1 MEIRVDDKYK
11 GVPALIRYASIL
23 LNIRDEKKLSFY
35 SEKVVSSANDLKF
48 YAYPLNII
56 NSNSSTSVF
65 KALKPYFKERNLEK
79 NVLSLNQAD
88 SHFVDSIGVSDIEK
102 NKQLILDALNNF
114 YKNGNFEK
122 LNRACYRFLKRIKG
136 VNEYDMND
144 AVIRYLVSSICTRDF
159 TQCYN
164 IIESLKEE
172 YTLFDYNIYLF
183 FLYLVEGRY
192 NDASKELLKIKT
204 NISEDF
210 NEYVSE
216 EDLAFYFAFCLLYN
230 FNIKDYKE
238 VLSNN
243 DIYVYKLYDKYK
255 KYFEIVDDYFR
266 SDYLK
271 VNNEFNK
278 KLKDRIKSDPF
289 LSGNADY
296 IEQNFKEKI
305 LKEIMNFTSEISY
318 QTISDLLV
326 IDKRSAG
333 EMVKSLI
340 KSNKIDA
347 VIDDIDEIVIMKKS
361 NYVNDLLNESNKVM
375 KKNLNELIKFSY
387 SNIEHKIMPKVEGRN
402 ITKKSLERERDMDP
416 RMIEMMIGKKKK
428 KKYIL

>member
-65 KALKPYFKERNLEK
+65 KAIKPYFKERNLEK

-122 LNRACYRFLKRIKG
+122 LNRACYRFLKRMKG

-144 AVIRYLVSSICTRDF
+144 AVIRYVVSSICLRDF
-159 TQCYN
+159 SQCYN
-164 IIESLKEE
+164 IIESLQQE

-192 NDASKELLKIKT
+192 NDASRELLKIKT

-216 EDLAFYFAFCLLYN
+216 EDLAFYFAFCLLFN

-243 DIYVYKLYDKYK
+243 DIYVYKLYDKYR
-255 KYFEIVDDYFR
+255 KYFEIVDAYYK
-266 SDYLK
+266 SDYLR

-278 KLKDRIKSDPF
+278 KLIERIKADPF
-289 LSGNADY
+289 LSGFSDR
-296 IEQNFKEKI
+296 IMLNFKEKI

-318 QTISDLLV
+318 KTISDLLV
-326 IDKRSAG
+326 ISKGAAS
-333 EMVKSLI
+333 EMVKNLI
-340 KSNKIDA
+340 KNNRIDA

-361 NYVNDLLNESNKVM
+361 NHMNDLLNESNKIM
-375 KKNLNELIKFSY
+375 KKNLDDLIKFSY
-387 SNIEHKIMPKVEGRN
+387 TNIEHKILPKIEGRN
-402 ITKKSLERERDMDP
+402 ITKKPLERDRGDVDP
-416 RMIEMMIGKKKK
+416 RMFEMMMAGMG
-428 KKYIL
+428 

>member
-23 LNIRDEKKLSFY
+23 LNIRDEKRLSFY

-56 NSNSSTSVF
+56 NSNSSASVF

-122 LNRACYRFLKRIKG
+122 LNRACYRFLKRMKG

-144 AVIRYLVSSICTRDF
+144 AVIRYVVSSICLRDF
-159 TQCYN
+159 SQCYN
-164 IIESLKEE
+164 IIESLQQE

-192 NDASKELLKIKT
+192 NDASRELLKIKT

-216 EDLAFYFAFCLLYN
+216 EDLAFYFAFCLLFN

-243 DIYVYKLYDKYK
+243 DIYVYKLYDKYR
-255 KYFEIVDDYFR
+255 KYFEIVDAYYK
-266 SDYLK
+266 SDYLR

-278 KLKDRIKSDPF
+278 KLIERIKADPF
-289 LSGNADY
+289 LSGNSDR
-296 IEQNFKEKI
+296 IMLNFKEKI

-326 IDKRSAG
+326 ISKGAAS
-333 EMVKSLI
+333 EMVKNLI
-340 KSNKIDA
+340 KNNRIDA

-361 NYVNDLLNESNKVM
+361 NHMNDLLNESNKIM
-375 KKNLNELIKFSY
+375 KKNLDDLIKFSY
-387 SNIEHKIMPKVEGRN
+387 TNIEHKILPKIEGRN
-402 ITKKSLERERDMDP
+402 ITKKPLERDRGDVDP
-416 RMIEMMIGKKKK
+416 RMFEMMMAGMG
-428 KKYIL
+428 

>member
-23 LNIRDEKKLSFY
+23 LNIRDEKRLSFY

-56 NSNSSTSVF
+56 NSNSSASVF

-122 LNRACYRFLKRIKG
+122 LNRACYRFLKRMKG

-144 AVIRYLVSSICTRDF
+144 AVIRYLVSSICLRDF
-159 TQCYN
+159 SQCYN
-164 IIESLKEE
+164 IIESLQQE

-192 NDASKELLKIKT
+192 NDASRELLKIKT

-216 EDLAFYFAFCLLYN
+216 EDLAFYFAFCLLFN

-243 DIYVYKLYDKYK
+243 DIYVYKLYDKYR
-255 KYFEIVDDYFR
+255 KYFEIVDAYYK
-266 SDYLK
+266 SDYLR

-278 KLKDRIKSDPF
+278 KLIERIKADPF
-289 LSGNADY
+289 LSGFSDR
-296 IEQNFKEKI
+296 IMLNFKEKI

-326 IDKRSAG
+326 ISKGAAS
-333 EMVKSLI
+333 EMVKNLI
-340 KSNKIDA
+340 KNNRIDA

-361 NYVNDLLNESNKVM
+361 NHMNDLLNESNKIM
-375 KKNLNELIKFSY
+375 KKNLDDLIKFSY
-387 SNIEHKIMPKVEGRN
+387 TNIEHKILPKIEGRN
-402 ITKKSLERERDMDP
+402 ITKKPLERDRGDVDP
-416 RMIEMMIGKKKK
+416 RMFEMMMAGMG
-428 KKYIL
+428 

>member
-23 LNIRDEKKLSFY
+23 LNIRDAKRLSFY

-56 NSNSSTSVF
+56 NSNSSASVF

-122 LNRACYRFLKRIKG
+122 LNRACYRFLKRMKG

-144 AVIRYLVSSICTRDF
+144 AVIRYVVSSICLRDF
-159 TQCYN
+159 SQCYN
-164 IIESLKEE
+164 IIESLQQE

-192 NDASKELLKIKT
+192 NDASRELLKIKT

-216 EDLAFYFAFCLLYN
+216 EDLAFYFAFCLLFN
-230 FNIKDYKE
+230 FNIKEYKE

-243 DIYVYKLYDKYK
+243 DIYVYKLYDKYR
-255 KYFEIVDDYFR
+255 KYFEIVDAYYK
-266 SDYLK
+266 SDYLR

-278 KLKDRIKSDPF
+278 KLIERIKADPF
-289 LSGNADY
+289 LSGFSDR
-296 IEQNFKEKI
+296 IMLNFKEKI

-326 IDKRSAG
+326 ISKGAAS
-333 EMVKSLI
+333 EMVKNLI
-340 KSNKIDA
+340 KNNRIDA

-361 NYVNDLLNESNKVM
+361 NHMNDLLNESNKIM
-375 KKNLNELIKFSY
+375 KKNLDDLIKFSY
-387 SNIEHKIMPKVEGRN
+387 TNIEHKILPKIEGRN
-402 ITKKSLERERDMDP
+402 ITKKPLERDRGDMDP
-416 RMIEMMIGKKKK
+416 RMIEMMMAGMG
-428 KKYIL
+428 

>member
-23 LNIRDEKKLSFY
+23 LNIRDEKRLSFY

-56 NSNSSTSVF
+56 NSNSSASVF

-122 LNRACYRFLKRIKG
+122 LNRACYRFLKRMKG

-144 AVIRYLVSSICTRDF
+144 AVIRYVVSSICLRDF
-159 TQCYN
+159 SQCYN
-164 IIESLKEE
+164 IIESLQQE

-192 NDASKELLKIKT
+192 NDASRELLKIKT

-216 EDLAFYFAFCLLYN
+216 EDLAFYFAFCLLFN

-243 DIYVYKLYDKYK
+243 DIYVYKLYDKYR
-255 KYFEIVDDYFR
+255 KYFEIVDAYYK
-266 SDYLK
+266 SDYLR

-278 KLKDRIKSDPF
+278 KLIERIKADPF
-289 LSGNADY
+289 LSGFSDR
-296 IEQNFKEKI
+296 IMLNFKEKI

-318 QTISDLLV
+318 KTISELLV
-326 IDKRSAG
+326 ISKGAAS
-333 EMVKSLI
+333 EMVKNLI
-340 KSNKIDA
+340 KNNRIDA

-361 NYVNDLLNESNKVM
+361 NHMNDLLNESNKIM
-375 KKNLNELIKFSY
+375 KKNLDDLIKFSY
-387 SNIEHKIMPKVEGRN
+387 TNIEHKILPKIEGRN
-402 ITKKSLERERDMDP
+402 ITKKPLERDRGDVDP
-416 RMIEMMIGKKKK
+416 RMFEMMIAGMG
-428 KKYIL
+428 

>member
-1 MEIRVDDKYK
+1 MEIRVSDKYK

-23 LNIRDEKKLSFY
+23 LNLSDTKKLSFY
-35 SEKVVSSANDLKF
+35 AEKVVTSANELNF
-48 YAYPLNII
+48 VAYPHTII
-56 NSNSSTSVF
+56 SSNNSQTVF
-65 KALKPYFKERNLEK
+65 QAIKPFFKEANKEK
-79 NVLSLNQAD
+79 NVLNLNLAD

-278 KLKDRIKSDPF
+278 RLKDRIKSDPF

-296 IEQNFKEKI
+296 IELNFKEKI

-340 KSNKIDA
+340 KGNKIDA

-416 RMIEMMIGKKKK
+416 RMIEMMMGAMG
-428 KKYIL
+428 

>member
-23 LNIRDEKKLSFY
+23 LNIRDEKRLSFY

-56 NSNSSTSVF
+56 NSNSSASVF

-122 LNRACYRFLKRIKG
+122 LNRACYRFLKRMKG

-144 AVIRYLVSSICTRDF
+144 AVIRYVVSSICLRDF
-159 TQCYN
+159 SQCYN
-164 IIESLKEE
+164 IIESLQQE

-192 NDASKELLKIKT
+192 NDASRELLKIKT

-216 EDLAFYFAFCLLYN
+216 EDLAFYFAFCLLFN

-243 DIYVYKLYDKYK
+243 DIYVYKLYDKYR
-255 KYFEIVDDYFR
+255 KYFEIVDAYYK
-266 SDYLK
+266 SDYLR

-278 KLKDRIKSDPF
+278 KLIERIKADPF
-289 LSGNADY
+289 LSGFSDR
-296 IEQNFKEKI
+296 IMLNFKEKI

-326 IDKRSAG
+326 ISKGAAS
-333 EMVKSLI
+333 EMVKNLI
-340 KSNKIDA
+340 KNNRIDA

-361 NYVNDLLNESNKVM
+361 NHMNDLLNESNKIM
-375 KKNLNELIKFSY
+375 KKNLDDLIKFSY
-387 SNIEHKIMPKVEGRN
+387 TNIEHKILPKIEGRN
-402 ITKKSLERERDMDP
+402 ITKKPLERDRGDMDP
-416 RMIEMMIGKKKK
+416 RMIEMMMAGMG
-428 KKYIL
+428 

>member
-23 LNIRDEKKLSFY
+23 LNIRDEKRLSFY

-122 LNRACYRFLKRIKG
+122 LNRACYRFLKRMKG

-144 AVIRYLVSSICTRDF
+144 AVIRYVVSSICLRDF
-159 TQCYN
+159 SQCYN
-164 IIESLKEE
+164 IIESLQQE

-192 NDASKELLKIKT
+192 NDASRELLKIKT

-216 EDLAFYFAFCLLYN
+216 EDLAFYFAFCLLFN

-243 DIYVYKLYDKYK
+243 DIYVYKLYDKYR
-255 KYFEIVDDYFR
+255 KYFEIVDAYYK
-266 SDYLK
+266 SDYLR

-278 KLKDRIKSDPF
+278 KLIERIKADPF
-289 LSGNADY
+289 LSGNSDR
-296 IEQNFKEKI
+296 IMLNFKEKI

-326 IDKRSAG
+326 ISKGAAS
-333 EMVKSLI
+333 EMVKNLI
-340 KSNKIDA
+340 KNNRIDA

-361 NYVNDLLNESNKVM
+361 NHMNDLLNESNKIM
-375 KKNLNELIKFSY
+375 KKNLDDLIKFSY
-387 SNIEHKIMPKVEGRN
+387 TNIEHKILPKIEGRN
-402 ITKKSLERERDMDP
+402 ITKKPLERDRGDMDP
-416 RMIEMMIGKKKK
+416 RMIEMMMAGMG
-428 KKYIL
+428 

>member
-23 LNIRDEKKLSFY
+23 LNIRDEKRLSFY

-122 LNRACYRFLKRIKG
+122 LNRACYRFLKRMKG

-144 AVIRYLVSSICTRDF
+144 AVIRYVVSSICLRDF
-159 TQCYN
+159 SQCYN
-164 IIESLKEE
+164 IIESLQQE

-192 NDASKELLKIKT
+192 NDASRELLKIKT

-216 EDLAFYFAFCLLYN
+216 EDLAFYFAFCLLFN

-243 DIYVYKLYDKYK
+243 DIYVYKLYDKYR
-255 KYFEIVDDYFR
+255 KYFEIVDAYYK
-266 SDYLK
+266 SDYLR

-278 KLKDRIKSDPF
+278 KLIERIKADPF
-289 LSGNADY
+289 LSVFSDRIMLKY
-296 IEQNFKEKI
+296 KEKI

-326 IDKRSAG
+326 ISKGAAS
-333 EMVKSLI
+333 EMVKNLI
-340 KSNKIDA
+340 KNNRIDA

-361 NYVNDLLNESNKVM
+361 NHMNDLLNESNKIM
-375 KKNLNELIKFSY
+375 KKN
-387 SNIEHKIMPKVEGRN
+387 
-402 ITKKSLERERDMDP
+402 
-416 RMIEMMIGKKKK
+416 
-428 KKYIL
+428 

>member
-23 LNIRDEKKLSFY
+23 LNIRDEKRLSFY

-65 KALKPYFKERNLEK
+65 KAIKPYFKERNLEK

-122 LNRACYRFLKRIKG
+122 LNRACYRFLKRMKG

-144 AVIRYLVSSICTRDF
+144 AVIRYVVSSICLRDF
-159 TQCYN
+159 SQCYN
-164 IIESLKEE
+164 IIESLQQE

-192 NDASKELLKIKT
+192 NDASRELLKIKT

-296 IEQNFKEKI
+296 IELNFKEKI

-416 RMIEMMIGKKKK
+416 RMIEMMMGAMG
-428 KKYIL
+428 

>member
-56 NSNSSTSVF
+56 NSNSSASVF

-122 LNRACYRFLKRIKG
+122 LNRACYRFLKRMKG

-144 AVIRYLVSSICTRDF
+144 AVIRYVVSSICLRDF
-159 TQCYN
+159 SQCYN
-164 IIESLKEE
+164 IIESLQQE

-192 NDASKELLKIKT
+192 NDASRELLKIKT

-216 EDLAFYFAFCLLYN
+216 EDLAFYFAFCLLFN

-243 DIYVYKLYDKYK
+243 DIYVYKLYDKYR
-255 KYFEIVDDYFR
+255 KYFEIVDAYYK
-266 SDYLK
+266 SDYLR

-278 KLKDRIKSDPF
+278 KLIERIKADPF
-289 LSGNADY
+289 LSGNSDR
-296 IEQNFKEKI
+296 IMLNFKEKI

-326 IDKRSAG
+326 ISKGAAS
-333 EMVKSLI
+333 EMVKNLI
-340 KSNKIDA
+340 KNNRIDA

-361 NYVNDLLNESNKVM
+361 NHMNDLLNESNKIM
-375 KKNLNELIKFSY
+375 KKNLDDLIKFSY
-387 SNIEHKIMPKVEGRN
+387 TNIEHKILPKIEGRN
-402 ITKKSLERERDMDP
+402 ITKKPLERDRGDMDP
-416 RMIEMMIGKKKK
+416 RMIEMMMAGMG
-428 KKYIL
+428 

>member
-23 LNIRDEKKLSFY
+23 LNIRDEKRLSFY

-56 NSNSSTSVF
+56 NSNSSASVF

-122 LNRACYRFLKRIKG
+122 LNRACYRFLKRMKG

-144 AVIRYLVSSICTRDF
+144 AVIRYVVSSICLRDF
-159 TQCYN
+159 SQCYN
-164 IIESLKEE
+164 IIESLQQE

-192 NDASKELLKIKT
+192 NDASRELLKIKT

-216 EDLAFYFAFCLLYN
+216 EDLAFYFAFCLLFN

-243 DIYVYKLYDKYK
+243 DIYVYKLYDKYR
-255 KYFEIVDDYFR
+255 KYFEIVDAYYK
-266 SDYLK
+266 SDYLR
-271 VNNEFNK
+271 VNSEFNK
-278 KLKDRIKSDPF
+278 KLIERIKADPF
-289 LSGNADY
+289 LSGNSDR
-296 IEQNFKEKI
+296 IMLNFKEKI

-326 IDKRSAG
+326 ISKGAAS
-333 EMVKSLI
+333 EMVKNLI
-340 KSNKIDA
+340 KNNRIDA

-361 NYVNDLLNESNKVM
+361 NHMNDLLNESNKIM
-375 KKNLNELIKFSY
+375 KKNLDDLIKFSY
-387 SNIEHKIMPKVEGRN
+387 TNIEHKIMPKIEGRN
-402 ITKKSLERERDMDP
+402 ITKKPLERDRGDMDP
-416 RMIEMMIGKKKK
+416 RMIEMMMAGMG
-428 KKYIL
+428 

>member
-23 LNIRDEKKLSFY
+23 LNIRDEKRLSFY

-48 YAYPLNII
+48 YAFPLNII
-56 NSNSSTSVF
+56 NSNSSASVF

-122 LNRACYRFLKRIKG
+122 LNRACYRFLKRMKG

-144 AVIRYLVSSICTRDF
+144 AVIRYVVSSICLRDF
-159 TQCYN
+159 SQCYN
-164 IIESLKEE
+164 IIESLQQE

-192 NDASKELLKIKT
+192 NDASRELLKIKT

-216 EDLAFYFAFCLLYN
+216 EDLAFYFAFCLLFN

-243 DIYVYKLYDKYK
+243 DIYVYKLYDKYR
-255 KYFEIVDDYFR
+255 KYFEIVDAYYK
-266 SDYLK
+266 SDYLR

-278 KLKDRIKSDPF
+278 KLIERIKADPF
-289 LSGNADY
+289 LSGNSDR
-296 IEQNFKEKI
+296 IMLNFKEKI

-326 IDKRSAG
+326 ISKGAAS
-333 EMVKSLI
+333 EMVKNLI
-340 KSNKIDA
+340 KNNRIDA

-361 NYVNDLLNESNKVM
+361 NHMNDLLNESNKIM
-375 KKNLNELIKFSY
+375 KKNLDDLIKFSY
-387 SNIEHKIMPKVEGRN
+387 TNIEHKILPKIEGRN
-402 ITKKSLERERDMDP
+402 ITKKPLERDRGDVDP
-416 RMIEMMIGKKKK
+416 RMFEMMMAGMG
-428 KKYIL
+428 

>member
-23 LNIRDEKKLSFY
+23 LNIRDEKRLSFY

-56 NSNSSTSVF
+56 NSNSSASVF

-122 LNRACYRFLKRIKG
+122 LNRACYRFLKRMKG

-144 AVIRYLVSSICTRDF
+144 AVIRYVVSSICLRDF
-159 TQCYN
+159 SQCYN
-164 IIESLKEE
+164 IIESLQQE

-192 NDASKELLKIKT
+192 NDASRELLKIKT

-216 EDLAFYFAFCLLYN
+216 EDLAFYFAFCLLFN

-243 DIYVYKLYDKYK
+243 DIYVYKLYDKYR
-255 KYFEIVDDYFR
+255 KYFEIVDSYYK
-266 SDYLK
+266 SDYLR

-278 KLKDRIKSDPF
+278 KLIERIKADPF
-289 LSGNADY
+289 LSGFSDR
-296 IEQNFKEKI
+296 IMLNFKEKI

-326 IDKRSAG
+326 ISKGAAS
-333 EMVKSLI
+333 EMVKNLI
-340 KSNKIDA
+340 KNNRIDA

-361 NYVNDLLNESNKVM
+361 NHMNDLLNESNKIM
-375 KKNLNELIKFSY
+375 KKNLDDLIKFSY
-387 SNIEHKIMPKVEGRN
+387 TNIEHKILPKIEGRN
-402 ITKKSLERERDMDP
+402 ITKKPLERDRGDMDP
-416 RMIEMMIGKKKK
+416 RMIEMMMAGMG
-428 KKYIL
+428 

>member
-23 LNIRDEKKLSFY
+23 LNIRDEKRLSFY

-56 NSNSSTSVF
+56 NSNSSASVF

-122 LNRACYRFLKRIKG
+122 LNRACYRFLKRMKG

-144 AVIRYLVSSICTRDF
+144 AVIRYVVSSICLRDF
-159 TQCYN
+159 SQCYN
-164 IIESLKEE
+164 IIESLQQE

-192 NDASKELLKIKT
+192 NDASRELLKIKT

-216 EDLAFYFAFCLLYN
+216 EDLAFYFAFCLLFN

-243 DIYVYKLYDKYK
+243 DIYVYKLYDKYR
-255 KYFEIVDDYFR
+255 KYFEIVDAYYK
-266 SDYLK
+266 SDYLR

-278 KLKDRIKSDPF
+278 KLIERIKADPF
-289 LSGNADY
+289 LSGNSDR
-296 IEQNFKEKI
+296 IMLNFKEKI

-326 IDKRSAG
+326 ISKGAAS
-333 EMVKSLI
+333 EMVKNLI
-340 KSNKIDA
+340 KNNRIDA

-361 NYVNDLLNESNKVM
+361 NHMNDLLNESNKIM
-375 KKNLNELIKFSY
+375 KKNLDDLIKFSY
-387 SNIEHKIMPKVEGRN
+387 TNIEHKIMPKIEGRN
-402 ITKKSLERERDMDP
+402 ITKKPLERDRGDMDP
-416 RMIEMMIGKKKK
+416 RMIEMMMAGMG
-428 KKYIL
+428 

>member
-23 LNIRDEKKLSFY
+23 LNIRDEKRLSFY

-56 NSNSSTSVF
+56 NSNSSASVF

-122 LNRACYRFLKRIKG
+122 LNRACYRFLKRMKG

-144 AVIRYLVSSICTRDF
+144 AVIRYVVSSICLRDF
-159 TQCYN
+159 SQCYN
-164 IIESLKEE
+164 IIESLQQE

-192 NDASKELLKIKT
+192 NDASRELLKIKT

-216 EDLAFYFAFCLLYN
+216 EDLAFYFAFCLLFN

-243 DIYVYKLYDKYK
+243 DIYVYKLYDKYR
-255 KYFEIVDDYFR
+255 KYFEIVDAYYK
-266 SDYLK
+266 SDYLR

-278 KLKDRIKSDPF
+278 KLIERIKADPF
-289 LSGNADY
+289 LSGFSDR
-296 IEQNFKEKI
+296 IMLNFKEKI

-318 QTISDLLV
+318 KTISELLV
-326 IDKRSAG
+326 ISKGAAS
-333 EMVKSLI
+333 EMVKNLI
-340 KSNKIDA
+340 KNNRIDA

-361 NYVNDLLNESNKVM
+361 NHMNDLLNESNKIM
-375 KKNLNELIKFSY
+375 NKNLDHLIKFSY
-387 SNIEHKIMPKVEGRN
+387 TNIEHKILPKIEGRN
-402 ITKKSLERERDMDP
+402 ITKKPLERDRGDVDP
-416 RMIEMMIGKKKK
+416 RMFEMMMAGMG
-428 KKYIL
+428 

>member
-23 LNIRDEKKLSFY
+23 LNIRDEKRLSFY

-65 KALKPYFKERNLEK
+65 KAIKPYFKERNLEK

-122 LNRACYRFLKRIKG
+122 LNRACYRFLKRMKG

-144 AVIRYLVSSICTRDF
+144 AVIRYVVSSICLRDF
-159 TQCYN
+159 SQCYN
-164 IIESLKEE
+164 IIESLQQE

-192 NDASKELLKIKT
+192 NDASRELLKIKT

-243 DIYVYKLYDKYK
+243 DIYVYKLYDKYR
-255 KYFEIVDDYFR
+255 KYFEIVDAYYK
-266 SDYLK
+266 SDYLR

-278 KLKDRIKSDPF
+278 KLIERIKADPF
-289 LSGNADY
+289 LSGNSDR
-296 IEQNFKEKI
+296 IMLNFKEKI

-326 IDKRSAG
+326 ISKGAAS
-333 EMVKSLI
+333 EMVKNLI
-340 KSNKIDA
+340 KNNRIDA

-361 NYVNDLLNESNKVM
+361 NHMNDLLNESNKIM
-375 KKNLNELIKFSY
+375 KKNLDDLIKFSY
-387 SNIEHKIMPKVEGRN
+387 TNIEHKILPKIEGRN
-402 ITKKSLERERDMDP
+402 ITKKPLERDRGDVDP
-416 RMIEMMIGKKKK
+416 RMFEMMMAGMG
-428 KKYIL
+428 

>member
-1 MEIRVDDKYK
+1 MEIRVSDKYK

-23 LNIRDEKKLSFY
+23 LNLSDTKKLSFY
-35 SEKVVSSANDLKF
+35 AEKVVTSANELNF
-48 YAYPLNII
+48 VAYPHTII
-56 NSNSSTSVF
+56 SSNNSQTVF
-65 KALKPYFKERNLEK
+65 QAIKPFFKEANKEK
-79 NVLSLNQAD
+79 NVLNLNLAD

-296 IEQNFKEKI
+296 IELNFKEKI

-326 IDKRSAG
+326 MDKRSAG

-387 SNIEHKIMPKVEGRN
+387 SNIEHKIMPKVE
-402 ITKKSLERERDMDP
+402 
-416 RMIEMMIGKKKK
+416 
-428 KKYIL
+428 

>member
-23 LNIRDEKKLSFY
+23 LNIRDEKRLSFY

-56 NSNSSTSVF
+56 NSNSSASVF

-122 LNRACYRFLKRIKG
+122 LNRACYRFLKRMKG

-144 AVIRYLVSSICTRDF
+144 AVIRYVVSSICLRDF
-159 TQCYN
+159 SQCYN
-164 IIESLKEE
+164 IIESLQQE

-192 NDASKELLKIKT
+192 NDASRELLKIKT

-216 EDLAFYFAFCLLYN
+216 EDLAFYFAFCLLFN
-230 FNIKDYKE
+230 FNITDYKE

-243 DIYVYKLYDKYK
+243 DIYVYKLYDKYR
-255 KYFEIVDDYFR
+255 KYFEIVDAYYK
-266 SDYLK
+266 SDYLR

-278 KLKDRIKSDPF
+278 KLIERIKADPF
-289 LSGNADY
+289 LSGFSDR
-296 IEQNFKEKI
+296 IMLNFKEKI

-326 IDKRSAG
+326 ISKGAAS
-333 EMVKSLI
+333 EMVKNLI
-340 KSNKIDA
+340 KNNRIDA

-361 NYVNDLLNESNKVM
+361 NHMNDLLNESNKIM
-375 KKNLNELIKFSY
+375 KKNLDDLIKFSY
-387 SNIEHKIMPKVEGRN
+387 TNIEHKILPKIEGRN
-402 ITKKSLERERDMDP
+402 ITKKPLERDRGDVDP
-416 RMIEMMIGKKKK
+416 RMFEMMMAGMG
-428 KKYIL
+428 

>member
-23 LNIRDEKKLSFY
+23 LNIRDEKRLSFY

-56 NSNSSTSVF
+56 NSNSSASVF

-122 LNRACYRFLKRIKG
+122 LNRACYRFLKRMKG

-144 AVIRYLVSSICTRDF
+144 AVIRYVVSSICLRDF
-159 TQCYN
+159 SQCYN
-164 IIESLKEE
+164 IIESLQQE

-192 NDASKELLKIKT
+192 NDASRELLKIKT

-243 DIYVYKLYDKYK
+243 DIYVYKLYDKYR
-255 KYFEIVDDYFR
+255 KYFEIVDAYYK
-266 SDYLK
+266 SDYLR

-278 KLKDRIKSDPF
+278 KLIERIKADPF
-289 LSGNADY
+289 LSGFSDR
-296 IEQNFKEKI
+296 IMLNFKEKI

-318 QTISDLLV
+318 KTISDLLV
-326 IDKRSAG
+326 ISKGAAS
-333 EMVKSLI
+333 EMVKNLI
-340 KSNKIDA
+340 KNNRIDA

-361 NYVNDLLNESNKVM
+361 NHMNDLLNESNKIM
-375 KKNLNELIKFSY
+375 KKNLDDLIKFSY
-387 SNIEHKIMPKVEGRN
+387 TNIEHKIMPKIEGRN
-402 ITKKSLERERDMDP
+402 ITKKPLERDRGDMDP
-416 RMIEMMIGKKKK
+416 RMIEMMMAGMG
-428 KKYIL
+428 

>member
-23 LNIRDEKKLSFY
+23 LNIRDEKRLSFY

-56 NSNSSTSVF
+56 NSNSSASVF

-122 LNRACYRFLKRIKG
+122 LNRACYRFLKRMKG

-144 AVIRYLVSSICTRDF
+144 AVIRYVVSSICLRDF
-159 TQCYN
+159 SQCYN
-164 IIESLKEE
+164 IIESLQQE

-192 NDASKELLKIKT
+192 NDASRELLKIKT

-216 EDLAFYFAFCLLYN
+216 EDLAFYFAFCLLFN

-243 DIYVYKLYDKYK
+243 DIYVYKLYDKYR
-255 KYFEIVDDYFR
+255 KYFEIVDAYYK
-266 SDYLK
+266 SDYLR
-271 VNNEFNK
+271 VNSEFNK
-278 KLKDRIKSDPF
+278 KLIERIKADPF
-289 LSGNADY
+289 LSGFSDR
-296 IEQNFKEKI
+296 IMLNFKEKI

-326 IDKRSAG
+326 ISKGAAS
-333 EMVKSLI
+333 EMVKNLI
-340 KSNKIDA
+340 KNNRIDA

-361 NYVNDLLNESNKVM
+361 NHMNDLLNESNKIM
-375 KKNLNELIKFSY
+375 KKNLDDLIKFSY
-387 SNIEHKIMPKVEGRN
+387 TNIEHKIMPKIEGRN
-402 ITKKSLERERDMDP
+402 ITKKPLEMDRGDMDP
-416 RMIEMMIGKKKK
+416 RMIGMMMAGMG
-428 KKYIL
+428 

>member
-23 LNIRDEKKLSFY
+23 LNIRDEKRLSFY

-56 NSNSSTSVF
+56 NSNSSASVF

-122 LNRACYRFLKRIKG
+122 LNRACYRFLKRMKG

-144 AVIRYLVSSICTRDF
+144 AVIRYVVSSICLRDF
-159 TQCYN
+159 SQCYN
-164 IIESLKEE
+164 IIESLQQE

-192 NDASKELLKIKT
+192 NDASRELLKIKT

-216 EDLAFYFAFCLLYN
+216 EDLAFYFAFCLLFN

-243 DIYVYKLYDKYK
+243 DIYVYKLYDKYR
-255 KYFEIVDDYFR
+255 KYFEIVDAYYK
-266 SDYLK
+266 SDYLR

-278 KLKDRIKSDPF
+278 KLIERIKADPF
-289 LSGNADY
+289 LSGFSDR
-296 IEQNFKEKI
+296 IMLNFKEKI

-326 IDKRSAG
+326 ISKGAAS
-333 EMVKSLI
+333 EMVKNLI
-340 KSNKIDA
+340 KNNRIDA

-361 NYVNDLLNESNKVM
+361 NHMNDLLNESNKIM
-375 KKNLNELIKFSY
+375 KKNLDDLIKFSY
-387 SNIEHKIMPKVEGRN
+387 TNIEHKIMPKIEGRN
-402 ITKKSLERERDMDP
+402 ITKKPLEMDRGDVDP
-416 RMIEMMIGKKKK
+416 RMFGMMMAGMG
-428 KKYIL
+428 

>member
-23 LNIRDEKKLSFY
+23 LNIRDEKRLSFY

-56 NSNSSTSVF
+56 NSNSSASVF

-122 LNRACYRFLKRIKG
+122 LNRACYRFLKRMKG

-144 AVIRYLVSSICTRDF
+144 AVIRYVVSSICLRDF
-159 TQCYN
+159 SQCYN
-164 IIESLKEE
+164 IIESLQQE

-192 NDASKELLKIKT
+192 NDASRELLKIKT

-216 EDLAFYFAFCLLYN
+216 EDLAFYFAFCLLFN

-243 DIYVYKLYDKYK
+243 DIYVYKLYDKYR
-255 KYFEIVDDYFR
+255 KYFEIVDAYYK
-266 SDYLK
+266 SDYLR

-278 KLKDRIKSDPF
+278 KLIERIKADPF
-289 LSGNADY
+289 LSGFSDR
-296 IEQNFKEKI
+296 IMLNFKEKI

-318 QTISDLLV
+318 KTISDLLV
-326 IDKRSAG
+326 ISKGAAS
-333 EMVKSLI
+333 EMVKNLI
-340 KSNKIDA
+340 KNNRIDA

-361 NYVNDLLNESNKVM
+361 NHMNDLLNESNKIM
-375 KKNLNELIKFSY
+375 KKNLDDLIKFSY
-387 SNIEHKIMPKVEGRN
+387 TNIEHKILPKIEGRN
-402 ITKKSLERERDMDP
+402 ITKKPLERDRGDVDP
-416 RMIEMMIGKKKK
+416 RMFEMMMAGMG
-428 KKYIL
+428 

>member
-23 LNIRDEKKLSFY
+23 LNIRDEKRLSFY

-122 LNRACYRFLKRIKG
+122 LNRACYRFLKRMKG

-144 AVIRYLVSSICTRDF
+144 AVIRYVVSSICLRDF
-159 TQCYN
+159 SQCYN
-164 IIESLKEE
+164 IIESLQQE

-192 NDASKELLKIKT
+192 NDASRELLKIKT

-216 EDLAFYFAFCLLYN
+216 EDLAFYFAFCLLFN
-230 FNIKDYKE
+230 FNITDYKE

-243 DIYVYKLYDKYK
+243 DIYVYKLYDKYR
-255 KYFEIVDDYFR
+255 KYFEIVDAYYK
-266 SDYLK
+266 SDYLR

-278 KLKDRIKSDPF
+278 KLIERIKADPF
-289 LSGNADY
+289 LSGNSDR
-296 IEQNFKEKI
+296 IMLNFKEKI

-326 IDKRSAG
+326 ISKGAAS
-333 EMVKSLI
+333 EMVKNLI
-340 KSNKIDA
+340 KNNRIDA

-361 NYVNDLLNESNKVM
+361 NHMNDLLNESNKIM
-375 KKNLNELIKFSY
+375 KKNLDDLIKFSY
-387 SNIEHKIMPKVEGRN
+387 TNIEHKILPKIEGRN
-402 ITKKSLERERDMDP
+402 ITKKPLERDRGDMDP
-416 RMIEMMIGKKKK
+416 RMIEMMMAGMG
-428 KKYIL
+428 

>member
-1 MEIRVDDKYK
+1 MEIRVSDKYK

-23 LNIRDEKKLSFY
+23 LNLSDTKKLSFY
-35 SEKVVSSANDLKF
+35 AEKVVTSANELNF
-48 YAYPLNII
+48 VAYPLTLISSN
-56 NSNSSTSVF
+56 NSQTVF
-65 KALKPYFKERNLEK
+65 QAIKPFFKEANKEK
-79 NVLSLNQAD
+79 NVLNLNLAD

-289 LSGNADY
+289 LSGNAVY

-326 IDKRSAG
+326 MDKRSAG

-416 RMIEMMIGKKKK
+416 RMIEMMMGAMG
-428 KKYIL
+428 

>member
-23 LNIRDEKKLSFY
+23 LNIRDEKRLSFY

-56 NSNSSTSVF
+56 NSNSSASVF

-122 LNRACYRFLKRIKG
+122 LNRACYRFLKRMKG

-144 AVIRYLVSSICTRDF
+144 AVIRYVVSSICLRDF
-159 TQCYN
+159 SQCYN
-164 IIESLKEE
+164 IIESLQQE

-192 NDASKELLKIKT
+192 NDASRELLKIKT

-243 DIYVYKLYDKYK
+243 DIYVYKLYDKYR
-255 KYFEIVDDYFR
+255 KYFEIVDAYYK
-266 SDYLK
+266 SDYLR

-278 KLKDRIKSDPF
+278 KLIERIKADPF
-289 LSGNADY
+289 LSGFSDR
-296 IEQNFKEKI
+296 IMLNFKEKI

-326 IDKRSAG
+326 ISKGAAS
-333 EMVKSLI
+333 EMVKNLI
-340 KSNKIDA
+340 KNNRIDA

-361 NYVNDLLNESNKVM
+361 NHMNDLLNESNKIM
-375 KKNLNELIKFSY
+375 KKNLDDLIKFSY
-387 SNIEHKIMPKVEGRN
+387 TNIEHKILPKIEGRN
-402 ITKKSLERERDMDP
+402 ITKKPLERDRGDVDP
-416 RMIEMMIGKKKK
+416 RMFEMMMAGMG
-428 KKYIL
+428 

>member
-1 MEIRVDDKYK
+1 MEIRVSDKYK

-23 LNIRDEKKLSFY
+23 LNLSDTKKLSFY
-35 SEKVVSSANDLKF
+35 AEKVVTSANELNF
-48 YAYPLNII
+48 VAYPHTII
-56 NSNSSTSVF
+56 SSNNSQTVF
-65 KALKPYFKERNLEK
+65 QAIKPFFKEANKEK
-79 NVLSLNQAD
+79 NVLNLNLAD

-289 LSGNADY
+289 LSGNANY

-326 IDKRSAG
+326 MDKRSAG

-402 ITKKSLERERDMDP
+402 ITKKSLERERDMDQ
-416 RMIEMMIGKKKK
+416 RMIEMMMGAMG
-428 KKYIL
+428 

>member
-23 LNIRDEKKLSFY
+23 LNIRDEKRLSFY

-56 NSNSSTSVF
+56 NSNSSASVF

-122 LNRACYRFLKRIKG
+122 LNRACYRFLKRMKG

-144 AVIRYLVSSICTRDF
+144 AVIRYVVSSICLRDF
-159 TQCYN
+159 SQCYN
-164 IIESLKEE
+164 IIESLQQE

-192 NDASKELLKIKT
+192 NDASRELLKIKT

-216 EDLAFYFAFCLLYN
+216 EDLAFYFAFCLLFN

-243 DIYVYKLYDKYK
+243 DIYVYKLYDKYR
-255 KYFEIVDDYFR
+255 KYFEIVDAYYK
-266 SDYLK
+266 SDYLR

-278 KLKDRIKSDPF
+278 KLIERIKADPF
-289 LSGNADY
+289 LSGNSDR
-296 IEQNFKEKI
+296 IMLNFKEKI

-326 IDKRSAG
+326 ISKGAAS
-333 EMVKSLI
+333 EMVKNLI
-340 KSNKIDA
+340 KNNRIDA

-361 NYVNDLLNESNKVM
+361 NHMNDLLNESNKIM
-375 KKNLNELIKFSY
+375 KKNLDDLIKFSY
-387 SNIEHKIMPKVEGRN
+387 TNIEHKILPKIEGRN
-402 ITKKSLERERDMDP
+402 ITKKPLERDRGDVDP
-416 RMIEMMIGKKKK
+416 RMFGMMMAGMG
-428 KKYIL
+428 

>member
-23 LNIRDEKKLSFY
+23 LNIRDEKRLSFY

-65 KALKPYFKERNLEK
+65 KAIKPYFKERNLEK

-122 LNRACYRFLKRIKG
+122 LNRACYRFLKRMKG

-144 AVIRYLVSSICTRDF
+144 AVIRYVVSSICLRDF
-159 TQCYN
+159 SQCYN
-164 IIESLKEE
+164 IIESLQQE

-192 NDASKELLKIKT
+192 NDASRELLKIKT

-216 EDLAFYFAFCLLYN
+216 EDLAFYFAFCLLFN

-243 DIYVYKLYDKYK
+243 DIYVYKLYDKYR
-255 KYFEIVDDYFR
+255 KYFEIVDAYYK
-266 SDYLK
+266 SDYLR

-278 KLKDRIKSDPF
+278 KLIERIKADPF
-289 LSGNADY
+289 LSGFSDR
-296 IEQNFKEKI
+296 IMLNFKEKI

-326 IDKRSAG
+326 ISKGAAS
-333 EMVKSLI
+333 EMVKNLI
-340 KSNKIDA
+340 KNNRIDA

-361 NYVNDLLNESNKVM
+361 NHMNDLLNESNKIM
-375 KKNLNELIKFSY
+375 KKNLDDLIKFSY
-387 SNIEHKIMPKVEGRN
+387 TNIEHKILPKIEGRN
-402 ITKKSLERERDMDP
+402 ITKKPLERDRGDVDP
-416 RMIEMMIGKKKK
+416 RMFGMMMAGMG
-428 KKYIL
+428 

>member
-23 LNIRDEKKLSFY
+23 LNIRDEKRLSFY

-56 NSNSSTSVF
+56 NSNSSASVF

-122 LNRACYRFLKRIKG
+122 LNRACYRFLKRMKG

-144 AVIRYLVSSICTRDF
+144 AVIRYVVSSICLRDF
-159 TQCYN
+159 SQCYN
-164 IIESLKEE
+164 IIESLQQE

-192 NDASKELLKIKT
+192 NDASRELLKIKT

-243 DIYVYKLYDKYK
+243 DIYVYKLYDKYR
-255 KYFEIVDDYFR
+255 KYFEIVDAYYK
-266 SDYLK
+266 SDYLR

-278 KLKDRIKSDPF
+278 KLIERIKADPF
-289 LSGNADY
+289 LSGFSDR
-296 IEQNFKEKI
+296 IMLNFKEKI

-326 IDKRSAG
+326 ISKGAAS
-333 EMVKSLI
+333 EMIKNLI
-340 KSNKIDA
+340 KNNRIDA

-361 NYVNDLLNESNKVM
+361 NHMNDLLNESNKIM
-375 KKNLNELIKFSY
+375 KKNLDDLIKFSY
-387 SNIEHKIMPKVEGRN
+387 TNIEHKIMPKIEGRN
-402 ITKKSLERERDMDP
+402 ITKKPLERDRGDVDP
-416 RMIEMMIGKKKK
+416 RMFEMMMAGMG
-428 KKYIL
+428 

>member
-23 LNIRDEKKLSFY
+23 LNIRDEKRLSFY

-56 NSNSSTSVF
+56 NSNSSASVF

-122 LNRACYRFLKRIKG
+122 LNRVCYRFLKRMKG

-144 AVIRYLVSSICTRDF
+144 AVIRYVVSSICLRDF
-159 TQCYN
+159 SQCYN
-164 IIESLKEE
+164 IIESLQQE

-192 NDASKELLKIKT
+192 NDASRELLKIKT

-216 EDLAFYFAFCLLYN
+216 EDLAFYFAFCLLFN

-243 DIYVYKLYDKYK
+243 DIYVYKLYDKYR
-255 KYFEIVDDYFR
+255 KYFEIVDAYYK
-266 SDYLK
+266 SDYLR

-278 KLKDRIKSDPF
+278 KLIERIKADPF
-289 LSGNADY
+289 LSGFSDR
-296 IEQNFKEKI
+296 IMLNFKEKI

-326 IDKRSAG
+326 ISKGAAS
-333 EMVKSLI
+333 EMVKNLI
-340 KSNKIDA
+340 KNNRIDA

-361 NYVNDLLNESNKVM
+361 NHMNDLLNESNKIM
-375 KKNLNELIKFSY
+375 KKNLDDLIKFSY
-387 SNIEHKIMPKVEGRN
+387 TNIEHKILPKIEGRN
-402 ITKKSLERERDMDP
+402 ITKKPLERDRGDVDP
-416 RMIEMMIGKKKK
+416 RMFEMMMAGMG
-428 KKYIL
+428 

>member
-1 MEIRVDDKYK
+1 MEIRVSDKYK

-23 LNIRDEKKLSFY
+23 LNLSDTKKLSFY
-35 SEKVVSSANDLKF
+35 AEKVVTSANELNF
-48 YAYPLNII
+48 VAYPHTII
-56 NSNSSTSVF
+56 SSNNSQTVF
-65 KALKPYFKERNLEK
+65 QAIKPFFKEANKEK
-79 NVLSLNQAD
+79 NVLNLNLAD

-144 AVIRYLVSSICTRDF
+144 AVIRYLVSSICIRDF

-289 LSGNADY
+289 LSGNANY

-326 IDKRSAG
+326 MDKRSAG

-416 RMIEMMIGKKKK
+416 RMIEMMMGAMG
-428 KKYIL
+428 

>member
-23 LNIRDEKKLSFY
+23 LNIRDEKRLSFY

-56 NSNSSTSVF
+56 NSNSSASVF

-122 LNRACYRFLKRIKG
+122 LNRACYRFLKRMKG

-144 AVIRYLVSSICTRDF
+144 AVIRYVVSSICLRDF
-159 TQCYN
+159 SQCYN
-164 IIESLKEE
+164 IIESLQQE

-192 NDASKELLKIKT
+192 NDASRELLKIKT

-216 EDLAFYFAFCLLYN
+216 EDLAFYFAFCLLFN

-243 DIYVYKLYDKYK
+243 DIYVYKLYDKYR
-255 KYFEIVDDYFR
+255 KYFEIVDAYYK
-266 SDYLK
+266 SDYLR

-278 KLKDRIKSDPF
+278 KLIERIKADPF
-289 LSGNADY
+289 LSGNSDR
-296 IEQNFKEKI
+296 IMLNFKEKI

-326 IDKRSAG
+326 ISKGAAS
-333 EMVKSLI
+333 EMVKNLI
-340 KSNKIDA
+340 KNNRIDA

-361 NYVNDLLNESNKVM
+361 NHMNDLLNESNKIM
-375 KKNLNELIKFSY
+375 KKNLDDLIKFSY
-387 SNIEHKIMPKVEGRN
+387 TNIEHKILPKIEGRN
-402 ITKKSLERERDMDP
+402 ITKKPLERDRGDMDP
-416 RMIEMMIGKKKK
+416 RMIEMMMAGMG
-428 KKYIL
+428 

>member
-23 LNIRDEKKLSFY
+23 LNLRDEKRLSFY

-56 NSNSSTSVF
+56 NSNSSASVF

-122 LNRACYRFLKRIKG
+122 LNRACYRFLKRMKG

-144 AVIRYLVSSICTRDF
+144 AVIRYVVSSICLRDF
-159 TQCYN
+159 SQCYN
-164 IIESLKEE
+164 IIESLQQE

-192 NDASKELLKIKT
+192 NDASRELLKIKT

-216 EDLAFYFAFCLLYN
+216 EDLAFYFAFCLLFN

-243 DIYVYKLYDKYK
+243 DIYVYKLYDKYR
-255 KYFEIVDDYFR
+255 KYFEIVDAYYK
-266 SDYLK
+266 SDYLR

-278 KLKDRIKSDPF
+278 KLIERIKADPF
-289 LSGNADY
+289 LSGFSDR
-296 IEQNFKEKI
+296 IMLNFKEKI

-326 IDKRSAG
+326 ISKGAAS
-333 EMVKSLI
+333 EMVKNLI
-340 KSNKIDA
+340 KNNRIDA

-361 NYVNDLLNESNKVM
+361 NHMNDLLNESNKIM
-375 KKNLNELIKFSY
+375 KKNLDDLIKFSY
-387 SNIEHKIMPKVEGRN
+387 TNIEHKILPKIEGRN
-402 ITKKSLERERDMDP
+402 ITKKPLERDRGDVDP
-416 RMIEMMIGKKKK
+416 RMFEMMMAGMG
-428 KKYIL
+428 

>member
-1 MEIRVDDKYK
+1 MEIRVSDKYK

-23 LNIRDEKKLSFY
+23 LNLSDTKKLSFY
-35 SEKVVSSANDLKF
+35 AEKVVTSANELNF
-48 YAYPLNII
+48 VAYPHTII
-56 NSNSSTSVF
+56 SSNNSQTVF
-65 KALKPYFKERNLEK
+65 QAIKPFFKEANKEK
-79 NVLSLNQAD
+79 NVLNLNLAD

-144 AVIRYLVSSICTRDF
+144 AVIRYLVSSICIRDF

-289 LSGNADY
+289 LSGNANY

-416 RMIEMMIGKKKK
+416 RMIEMMMGAMG
-428 KKYIL
+428 

>member
-23 LNIRDEKKLSFY
+23 LNIRDEKRLSFY

-56 NSNSSTSVF
+56 NSNSSASVF

-122 LNRACYRFLKRIKG
+122 LNRACYRFLKRMKG

-144 AVIRYLVSSICTRDF
+144 AVIRYVVSSICLRDF
-159 TQCYN
+159 SQCYN
-164 IIESLKEE
+164 IIESLQQE

-192 NDASKELLKIKT
+192 NDASRELLKIKT

-216 EDLAFYFAFCLLYN
+216 EDLAFYFAFCLLFN

-243 DIYVYKLYDKYK
+243 DIYVYKLYDKYR
-255 KYFEIVDDYFR
+255 KYFEIVDAYYK
-266 SDYLK
+266 SDYLR

-278 KLKDRIKSDPF
+278 KLIERIKSDPF
-289 LSGNADY
+289 LSGNSDR
-296 IEQNFKEKI
+296 IMLNFKEKI

-326 IDKRSAG
+326 ISKGAAS
-333 EMVKSLI
+333 EMVKNLI
-340 KSNKIDA
+340 KNNRIDA

-361 NYVNDLLNESNKVM
+361 NHMNDLLNESNKIM
-375 KKNLNELIKFSY
+375 KKNLDDLIKFSY
-387 SNIEHKIMPKVEGRN
+387 TNIEHKILPKIEGRN
-402 ITKKSLERERDMDP
+402 ITKKPLERDRGDMDP
-416 RMIEMMIGKKKK
+416 RMIEMMMAGMG
-428 KKYIL
+428 

>member
-23 LNIRDEKKLSFY
+23 LNIRDEKRLSFY

-122 LNRACYRFLKRIKG
+122 LNRACYRFLKRMKG

-144 AVIRYLVSSICTRDF
+144 AVIRYVVSSICLRDF
-159 TQCYN
+159 SQCYN
-164 IIESLKEE
+164 IIESLQQE

-192 NDASKELLKIKT
+192 NDASRELLKIKT

-216 EDLAFYFAFCLLYN
+216 EDLAFYFAFCLLFN

-243 DIYVYKLYDKYK
+243 DIYVYKLYDKYR
-255 KYFEIVDDYFR
+255 KYFEIVDAYYK
-266 SDYLK
+266 SDYLR

-278 KLKDRIKSDPF
+278 KLIERIKADPF
-289 LSGNADY
+289 LSGNSDR
-296 IEQNFKEKI
+296 IMLNFKEKI

-326 IDKRSAG
+326 ISKGAAS
-333 EMVKSLI
+333 EMVKNLI
-340 KSNKIDA
+340 KNNRIDA

-361 NYVNDLLNESNKVM
+361 NHMNDLLNESNKIM
-375 KKNLNELIKFSY
+375 KKNLDDLIKFSY
-387 SNIEHKIMPKVEGRN
+387 TNIEHKILPKIEGRN
-402 ITKKSLERERDMDP
+402 ITKKPLERDRGDVDP
-416 RMIEMMIGKKKK
+416 RMFGMMMAGMG
-428 KKYIL
+428 